1 MMLGLPWRPQDFG
14 DLESLDHLCIEL
26 LTWKETSLRE
36 KSVLPSKKLIGVGD
50 LEPID
55 IIHGESDFEVSPA
68 DFQLSLCSFSSPLKW
83 F

>member
-1 MMLGLPWRPQDFG
+1 M
-14 DLESLDHLCIEL
+14 DHLCIEL

-55 IIHGESDFEVSPA
+55 ITHGELDFEVSPA
-68 DFQLSLCSFSSPLKW
+68 DLQLSLCSFFSPLKW
-83 F
+83 